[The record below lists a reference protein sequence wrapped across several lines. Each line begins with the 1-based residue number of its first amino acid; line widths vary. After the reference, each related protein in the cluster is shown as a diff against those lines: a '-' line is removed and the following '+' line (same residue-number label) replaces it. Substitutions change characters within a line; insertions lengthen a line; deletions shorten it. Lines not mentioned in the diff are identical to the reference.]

1 MTTNLLCFLRRSSFC
16 LFFLWVCSFAYAD
29 HASLPLELRPH
40 HVQQT
45 DSDAIRRRKERI
57 KQIKQSTQESLQ
69 NANRERIANENRRA
83 FRSIFY
89 FVSILILLAQ
99 RWMKKYKNTLQEDT
113 AEDDLSQNAPQKQ
126 YGCTEE
132 VPVVDIGSLG
142 MRSRWLLKM
151 LFAVI
156 IVAIG
161 VSSVVVCSKELL
173 TCFCI
178 WQPMIEQ
185 GFDPKTLLLKD
196 LILNVVELLVG
207 IAILVVGIVF
217 FFRIIK
223 QRQSTTE
230 EEEDMEDNTEN

>member
-29 HASLPLELRPH
+29 HAPLPLELRPH

-45 DSDAIRRRKERI
+45 DSDAIRRKERI

-113 AEDDLSQNAPQKQ
+113 AEDDLSQNASQKQ

-132 VPVVDIGSLG
+132 LPVVDIGNLG
-142 MRSRWLLKM
+142 MRSRWVLKM

-173 TCFCI
+173 TCYNI

-196 LILNVVELLVG
+196 LILNIVELLVG

-217 FFRIIK
+217 FVRIMK
-223 QRQSTTE
+223 QHQSTI
-230 EEEDMEDNTEN
+230 EEDMEDNTEN

>member
-29 HASLPLELRPH
+29 HAPLPLELRPH

-126 YGCTEE
+126 YGCVEE
-132 VPVVDIGSLG
+132 VPVVDIGNLG
-142 MRSRWLLKM
+142 MRSRWVLKM

-156 IVAIG
+156 IVATG

-173 TCFCI
+173 TCYNI

-196 LILNVVELLVG
+196 LILNIVELLVG

-217 FFRIIK
+217 FVRIMK
-223 QRQSTTE
+223 QHQSTI
-230 EEEDMEDNTEN
+230 EEDMEDNTEN

>member
-16 LFFLWVCSFAYAD
+16 LFFLSVCSFAYAD
-29 HASLPLELRPH
+29 HAPLPLELRPH

-45 DSDAIRRRKERI
+45 DSDAIRRKARI

-113 AEDDLSQNAPQKQ
+113 AEDDLSQNTPQKQ
-126 YGCTEE
+126 YGCAEE

-142 MRSRWLLKM
+142 MRSRWVLKM

-173 TCFCI
+173 TCFNI

-217 FFRIIK
+217 FVRIMK
-223 QRQSTTE
+223 QHQSTT

>member
-16 LFFLWVCSFAYAD
+16 LFFLWVCSFSYAD
-29 HASLPLELRPH
+29 HAPLPLELRPH

-113 AEDDLSQNAPQKQ
+113 AEDDLSQNTPQKQ
-126 YGCTEE
+126 YGCAEE

-142 MRSRWLLKM
+142 MRSRWVLKM

-173 TCFCI
+173 TCFNI

-217 FFRIIK
+217 FVRIMK
-223 QRQSTTE
+223 QHQSTI
-230 EEEDMEDNTEN
+230 EEDMEDNTEN

>member
-1 MTTNLLCFLRRSSFC
+1 
-16 LFFLWVCSFAYAD
+16 
-29 HASLPLELRPH
+29 
-40 HVQQT
+40 
-45 DSDAIRRRKERI
+45 
-57 KQIKQSTQESLQ
+57 
-69 NANRERIANENRRA
+69 
-83 FRSIFY
+83 
-89 FVSILILLAQ
+89 
-99 RWMKKYKNTLQEDT
+99 MKKYKNTLQEDT
-113 AEDDLSQNAPQKQ
+113 AEDDLSQNTPQKQ

-142 MRSRWLLKM
+142 MRSRWVLKM

-173 TCFCI
+173 TCYNI

-217 FFRIIK
+217 FVRIMK
-223 QRQSTTE
+223 QRQSTT